1 MFIVYNGN
9 KIITREKMEDNQN
22 KSKFNQLEWKG
33 LNVIKIMVYIAAGVV
48 ATMLIPSLF
57 FIITFPMMSF
67 FAALSGGN
75 GELYYFWKVTSPTP
89 MQQVALVDLLMPIV
103 PVLVVMLSIILI
115 TSLVVLIYHYIEAH
129 KVKLSDETNVNLNMN
144 AKNINFSDQVQSQ
157 TFDNA
162 PQIINMYK
170 DQNTEY
176 LSTSGKLTNQQRSLI
191 V

>member
-1 MFIVYNGN
+1 MYVVYYNK
-9 KIITREKMEDNQN
+9 KIITGEKMKDSQD

-33 LNVIKIMVYIAAGVV
+33 LKVIKIMAYISAGII
-48 ATMLIPSLF
+48 AIMLIPSLF

-67 FAALSGGN
+67 FAGLSGGN

-103 PVLVVMLSIILI
+103 PVLIVMLSIILI
-115 TSLVVLIYHYIEAH
+115 TSVVVLIYHYIETH
-129 KVKLSDETNVNLNMN
+129 KVKLSDETDVNLNMSG
-144 AKNINFSDQVQSQ
+144 KNINFSGQVQSQ
-157 TFDNA
+157 TFDND
-162 PQIINMYK
+162 PQIINMYN
-170 DQNTEY
+170 DRNTEY